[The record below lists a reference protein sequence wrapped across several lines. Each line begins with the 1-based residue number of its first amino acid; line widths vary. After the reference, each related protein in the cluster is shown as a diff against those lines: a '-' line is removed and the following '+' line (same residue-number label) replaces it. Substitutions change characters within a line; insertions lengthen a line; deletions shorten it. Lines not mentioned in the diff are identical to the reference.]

1 MYPYYILNTNNF
13 HSLMGGYSLPVQGTL
28 DEVIPKDPSVSFFKK
43 DIQNITNHIK
53 YDLKCESKKTQKGRA
68 YNSDVVFDYFISID
82 EKNAYFNVIN
92 NTFIVVSSRNVF
104 NNFYRSFSKSN
115 ANIKNVFSKICVD
128 FIKIIDNQ
136 NHLGLQGV
144 WLGDYGDNNID
155 ALYLIGNKI
164 EDSSQYQQLIAKGAT
179 ISNVTIVYNYMN
191 TLHKIMLTRDGGVV
205 LYNKLDPSDALPL
218 IQDIYNTLLSI

>member
-13 HSLMGGYSLPVQGTL
+13 HSLIDGYTLPVQCTL
-28 DEVIPKDPSVSFFKK
+28 DQVIQKDPSVSFFKK

-53 YDLKCESKKTQKGRA
+53 YDLICESKKVQKGRA
-68 YNSDVVFDYFISID
+68 YNSDEIFDYFISID
-82 EKNAYFNVIN
+82 EKNAYFNTIN
-92 NTFIVVSSRNVF
+92 NTFIIVSSRNIF
-104 NNFYRSFSKSN
+104 NYFYRSFAKTSSN
-115 ANIKNVFSKICVD
+115 INNIFNKIDVN
-128 FIKIIDNQ
+128 FVKIIDNQ

-179 ISNVTIVYNYMN
+179 ISNVTIAYNYMN
-191 TLHKIMLTRDGGVV
+191 TLYKIMLTRDGGVI
-205 LYNKLDPSDALPL
+205 LYSKLEPSDALPL
-218 IQDIYNTLLSI
+218 IQDIYNKILSI